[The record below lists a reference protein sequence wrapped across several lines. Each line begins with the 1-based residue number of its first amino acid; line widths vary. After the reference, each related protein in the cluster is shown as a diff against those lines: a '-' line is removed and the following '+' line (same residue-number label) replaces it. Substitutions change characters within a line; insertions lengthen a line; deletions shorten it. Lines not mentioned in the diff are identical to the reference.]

1 MDNNTKF
8 LTDRHVPLRLSLL
21 KGKNEKSHKQQQAP
35 ITIHFTSIQ
44 RVCVVCF
51 IRSDVDSTQVRSY
64 ITYYALT
71 VPYYSFFTFYLSM
84 NKYPPSTQTISFLLS
99 SFYLCFVSRYSLS
112 SSFLF
117 LKVLLF
123 LLIICMSIEKSFK
136 LFNT

>member
-1 MDNNTKF
+1 MF
-8 LTDRHVPLRLSLL
+8 LTDHHVPLRLSLL
-21 KGKNEKSHKQQQAP
+21 KGKNEKSHNRRQAP
-35 ITIHFTSIQ
+35 ISLFTSLQ
-44 RVCVVCF
+44 FNVYVSCV
-51 IRSDVDSTQVRSY
+51 SSDQDVDSTQVRSY